1 MRTLFTAL
9 LVAFLVYV
17 VDLPRVMLALDTL
30 DVAAKQAYGEAEQ
43 AVLDARAARARRAR
57 GLE

>member
-1 MRTLFTAL
+1 MRTLFAIL
-9 LVAFLVYV
+9 AVAFLVYV
-17 VDLPRVMLALDTL
+17 VGLPRVMVALDYL

-43 AVLDARAARARRAR
+43 ALLDARAARARRAR